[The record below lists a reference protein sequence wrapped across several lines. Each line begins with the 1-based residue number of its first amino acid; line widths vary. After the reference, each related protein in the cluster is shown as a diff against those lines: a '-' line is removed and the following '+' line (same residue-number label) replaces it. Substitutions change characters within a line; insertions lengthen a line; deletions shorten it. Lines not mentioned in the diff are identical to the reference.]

1 MSNITTIY
9 KPKGSRRDLES
20 DRGIFGLS
28 VFKKII
34 DSLIYKE
41 KYPLIDAR
49 MSDSNIGARKMK
61 NIRNHLFIIYG
72 VINSVLKGES
82 ECIDIQIYDL
92 VKAFDVLWLADT
104 MNDLWDTLPEHARDD
119 KLGLVYQTS
128 KTNMVAV
135 NTAVGQSER
144 TNIPEITTQGGT
156 WGPMLCSNSIDQV
169 GKYSLEN
176 GHFYNYKN
184 MANIIPLAMVD
195 DLLAVSSCGFASTAI
210 NTTINTI
217 IELKKL
223 QFHIPEAQKKSK
235 CHFLHIGKPN
245 KHCPGMKVHGHQAYQ
260 VEEAVYLG
268 DIVRADGKNSSNIK
282 SRVNKGM
289 GIITE
294 IMDILNC
301 VSFGH
306 KYFEI
311 ATTLREARLL
321 NGILTNADV
330 WYSIQKSEIDELED
344 VDKMLLR
351 RILAAPDST
360 CIESLYLE
368 LGLIPIHV
376 LLKARRVIYLHYL
389 ATQNENEMLYKTFI
403 AQWKYPVK
411 DDWTEEAK
419 SNLSELKINLSLEEI
434 KKKSADSF
442 KRMVKIKAKE
452 YALEYL
458 LKLKGK
464 HSKMNNLSYSE
475 LKLQKYLKDP
485 DIPVNEAKNLYRF
498 RTRSAKYKQNMKTG
512 YSSTSI
518 ACPLCQVQP
527 DTQPHSLQCTEVKAK
542 TKVEGRYLDIFE
554 EDIPS
559 DISKTLLRI
568 SKIRE
573 DYI

>member
-1 MSNITTIY
+1 
-9 KPKGSRRDLES
+9 
-20 DRGIFGLS
+20 
-28 VFKKII
+28 
-34 DSLIYKE
+34 
-41 KYPLIDAR
+41 
-49 MSDSNIGARKMK
+49 
-61 NIRNHLFIIYG
+61 
-72 VINSVLKGES
+72 
-82 ECIDIQIYDL
+82 
-92 VKAFDVLWLADT
+92 
-104 MNDLWDTLPEHARDD
+104 
-119 KLGLVYQTS
+119 
-128 KTNMVAV
+128 
-135 NTAVGQSER
+135 
-144 TNIPEITTQGGT
+144 
-156 WGPMLCSNSIDQV
+156 
-169 GKYSLEN
+169 
-176 GHFYNYKN
+176 
-184 MANIIPLAMVD
+184 
-195 DLLAVSSCGFASTAI
+195 
-210 NTTINTI
+210 
-217 IELKKL
+217 
-223 QFHIPEAQKKSK
+223 
-235 CHFLHIGKPN
+235 
-245 KHCPGMKVHGHQAYQ
+245 
-260 VEEAVYLG
+260 
-268 DIVRADGKNSSNIK
+268 
-282 SRVNKGM
+282 
-289 GIITE
+289 
-294 IMDILNC
+294 
-301 VSFGH
+301 
-306 KYFEI
+306 
-311 ATTLREARLL
+311 
-321 NGILTNADV
+321 
-330 WYSIQKSEIDELED
+330 
-344 VDKMLLR
+344 MLLR